1 MVKLADMKAGDCFD
15 IKARDA
21 DIYTWLGV
29 NMRTN
34 DGSGIEGDRSIL
46 CVQLEHGLVQLIP
59 EKDQFEVVN
68 IIGQILPDE
77 EIQK

>member
-1 MVKLADMKAGDCFD
+1 
-15 IKARDA
+15 
-21 DIYTWLGV
+21 
-29 NMRTN
+29 MRTN

-77 EIQK
+77 EI